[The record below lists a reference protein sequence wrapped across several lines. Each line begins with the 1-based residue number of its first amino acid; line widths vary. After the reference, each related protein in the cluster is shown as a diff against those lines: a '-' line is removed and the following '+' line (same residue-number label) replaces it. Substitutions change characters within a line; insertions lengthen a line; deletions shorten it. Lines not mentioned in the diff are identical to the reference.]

1 MTTIRLTSIFLL
13 FCFAVGVNA
22 KKKKEYPRSEIKVS
36 YNYHKKFYRG
46 SDGVIERDI
55 PFVLLANTQESKFYC
70 PSSEY
75 KDSLNSTAAG
85 KALADQMLHEAIMKY
100 TETKDRSVM
109 DGVTYITQLYVFKS
123 NVSNEYRVY
132 DYVGMTGRYWYN
144 EPLDE
149 IAWNVTDSTKD
160 VLGYECVMATADYHG
175 RRWTV
180 WFAPEIP
187 VQDGPWKLHGLP
199 GLILEASEPSG
210 QHHFVVDGMESCN
223 KEILPIYN
231 PSDYDKCSRLEML
244 RMERY
249 GRDNGNAMIKA
260 QIDLDLGPD
269 MPVTDES
276 RKYDFLETDYQ

>member
-22 KKKKEYPRSEIKVS
+22 KKKKEYPRAEIKVS

-55 PFVLLANTQESKFYC
+55 PFVLLANTQESKFFC

-85 KALADQMLHEAIMKY
+85 KALADQMLHEAIKKY
-100 TETKDRSVM
+100 TATKDRSVM

-123 NVSNEYRVY
+123 NVANEYRVY
-132 DYVGMTGRYWYN
+132 DYVGMTGRYWYS

-149 IAWNVTDSTKD
+149 IAWNVTDSTKE

-210 QHHFVVDGMESCN
+210 QHHFVADGMESCN

-249 GRDNGNAMIKA
+249 RRDNGNAMIKA